1 MGPTILLTNDD
12 GIRAPGLLA
21 MLEALSEWAKVYVV
35 APDSERSGV
44 GCAVTLTRDLE
55 SVPADKPPA
64 AAAWAISG
72 TPADSVKLG
81 VAELLPERADMVVSG
96 INRGPNVGVNVFY
109 SGTVAAAIEAAVLG
123 LPSVAVS
130 LDYAPVM
137 PFELA
142 AERVTPVVRAVLEK
156 GLGRGYLVNVNVP
169 NVPAGEMGPAV
180 LTRHGRAGF
189 REFYRPLHGRQLRG
203 QVLDR

>member
-1 MGPTILLTNDD
+1 
-12 GIRAPGLLA
+12 
-21 MLEALSEWAKVYVV
+21 
-35 APDSERSGV
+35 
-44 GCAVTLTRDLE
+44 
-55 SVPADKPPA
+55 
-64 AAAWAISG
+64 
-72 TPADSVKLG
+72 
-81 VAELLPERADMVVSG
+81 MVVSG

-189 REFYRPLHGRQLRG
+189 REFYRPGEEAGSRAPGARRWRIDGEYSTGKGTAESDAVALAEGFVSVTPMEIDLTAKSFITGAGEWEFLRDG
-203 QVLDR
+203 NGCA